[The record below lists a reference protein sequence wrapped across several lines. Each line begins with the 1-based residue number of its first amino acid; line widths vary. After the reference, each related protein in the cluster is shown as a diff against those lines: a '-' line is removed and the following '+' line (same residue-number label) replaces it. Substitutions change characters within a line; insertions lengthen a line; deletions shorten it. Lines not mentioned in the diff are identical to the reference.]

1 MRARF
6 KGVIRMS
13 NQLRKQTLGMAGEY
27 FVAAQLNARGIP
39 SSITYGNAK
48 KADIVAYSGDKNFC
62 EVIEVKT
69 TAQKKWVIGNVTPQ
83 KSEDLWCL
91 VYIPES
97 FEPEYFI
104 LTSRD
109 LNEILTPYDLAYR
122 ERYFNKHGKK
132 FEGKGVV
139 SIKRSDIVQFQNSW
153 NTISER
159 FSV

>member
-1 MRARF
+1 MN
-6 KGVIRMS
+6 

-69 TAQKKWVIGNVTPQ
+69 TSQNKWVIGNNTPE
-83 KSEDLWCL
+83 KSKDIWCL
-91 VYIPES
+91 VYLTES
-97 FEPEYFI
+97 YEPEYYI
-104 LTSRD
+104 LTSQD

-122 ERYFNKHGKK
+122 EKYFKKHGKE
-132 FEGKGVV
+132 FDGKGVV
-139 SIKRSDIVQFQNSW
+139 SIKRNDIQKFKNAW
-153 NTISER
+153 NTISAR
-159 FSV
+159 FNV